1 MDINHFQDQ
10 PDTLSICEVKTSFIG
25 FLGDVDW
32 LSDPCPRNQEMKEI
46 NEEFLDL
53 NIWLR

>member
-1 MDINHFQDQ
+1 MNINHFQAQ
-10 PDTLSICEVKTSFIG
+10 PDILSICEVKTSFIG